1 MSSLV
6 KSNDP
11 SLVHVSTPLIVA
23 SATPLLLMAFF
34 GQNFGSGLKNTLL
47 VAIARSFTQL
57 MILGLILHPI
67 FVIGMDES
75 WIVFCYVLA
84 MILIATNET
93 LSRPKYIYPYQPLLT
108 FLTILISIGSVGAF
122 AFLVIIRPSPL
133 WNPQYVIP
141 ICGMLMGN
149 CINGVSLAISNL
161 STQIMDGG
169 RREVELC
176 LSFGASGW
184 ESVARL
190 VRGAVSVGTTPTLN
204 SMNVIGLVS
213 IPGMMT
219 GQILGGSPVTEAARY
234 QILIMYLISTCS
246 FSTILMN
253 IYIVYR
259 VAFDVG
265 CHVLRNDR
273 FIEVIKKKDGKGIGN
288 PFTVVGDKLKKFVLI
303 GLGTFKA
310 CFMFLSRRSVSKKN
324 NFGGSTT
331 ISEDSDLLEKQHL
344 TSSKYGTST
353 NKIRMLSKKLIN
365 NSESVG
371 NDPFL
376 QIVNLEYSTP
386 KTHAK
391 KGVSSIR
398 KLTSQTS
405 ITSSPTFGSNK
416 PQDAKS
422 CSSIQRQ
429 EQRLLCTDFNAS
441 LRKGEINVVKGPS
454 GSGKST
460 LLRIIAGLTPM
471 DGGDITVDEMSLA
484 DCFHH
489 TDHSV
494 HNPDRYNM
502 TNWRQRVRYVTQYKV
517 DIPGTPRDFVSRVA
531 SFQLYSQTLPTSGI
545 TAPSDDDI
553 ISHSMQY
560 LEKWGL
566 GLSTSITD
574 DDGHPYLDSEW
585 KNLSGGECQRVLL
598 AIALSSLPQVLLLDE
613 ATSGLDLES
622 ERRVEDSVVEYV
634 KTHGAVVLWVT
645 HSEDIAERLLNQD

>member
-67 FVIGMDES
+67 FVIGMVES

-253 IYIVYR
+253 VYIVYR

-288 PFTVVGDKLKKFVLI
+288 TFTVVGDKLKKFVLI

-353 NKIRMLSKKLIN
+353 NKIRMLSKKLVN

-416 PQDAKS
+416 PKDAKS

-429 EQRLLCTDFNAS
+429 EQRLLCTDFNAN

-531 SFQLYSQTLPTSGI
+531 SFQSYSQTLPTSGI